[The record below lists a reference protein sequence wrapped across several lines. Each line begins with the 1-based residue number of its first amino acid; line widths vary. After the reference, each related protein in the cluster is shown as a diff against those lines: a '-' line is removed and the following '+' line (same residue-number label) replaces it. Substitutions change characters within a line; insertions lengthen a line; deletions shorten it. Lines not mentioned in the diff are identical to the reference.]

1 MIRNITMGWLFD
13 SDSEE
18 NKEVVEMTMLKIIFI
33 SLYNQI
39 LSVHF

>member
-1 MIRNITMGWLFD
+1 MGWLFD

-18 NKEVVEMTMLKIIFI
+18 NKEVVEMTILKIIFI

>member
-18 NKEVVEMTMLKIIFI
+18 NKEVIEMTILKIIFI
-33 SLYNQI
+33 SLHNQI
-39 LSVHF
+39 LSVYF